1 MLNLTPWLS
10 GRQLP
15 TSAPFKA
22 HPGSWQHLLCSYEK
36 EWGQDKQASTWPTA
50 RILPKTLIPVNI
62 LFTEPHVPLYQ
73 QNEFQ
78 LKQWKTD
85 QNLTWIKKK
94 KRATTTKKS
103 EAFLFRWFRV
113 LLLPAIYTLLK
124 LVQTHLDTKA
134 SDHPV
139 ILSGLP
145 AVNLGEREKLKVLMP
160 IRLQQDMLAELL
172 VPSEGLGWKLTRLDY
187 SLVYFYY
194 SPHVTSLG
202 CLADQ

>member
-22 HPGSWQHLLCSYEK
+22 HPGSCQHLLCSYEK

-62 LFTEPHVPLYQ
+62 LFTEPQVLLYQ
-73 QNEFQ
+73 LNEFQ
-78 LKQWKTD
+78 LKQWKMD
-85 QNLTWIKKK
+85 QNLTWMKK
-94 KRATTTKKS
+94 KRQKKKS
-103 EAFLFRWFRV
+103 EAFLFCWFRV

-124 LVQTHLDTKA
+124 LVQTHLDTEA

-160 IRLQQDMLAELL
+160 VCLQQDMLAELL
-172 VPSEGLGWKLTRLDY
+172 VPSEGLGWKLTKLDY
-187 SLVYFYY
+187 CLVYFYY
-194 SPHVTSLG
+194 SPHVISLG
-202 CLADQ
+202 WLADQ